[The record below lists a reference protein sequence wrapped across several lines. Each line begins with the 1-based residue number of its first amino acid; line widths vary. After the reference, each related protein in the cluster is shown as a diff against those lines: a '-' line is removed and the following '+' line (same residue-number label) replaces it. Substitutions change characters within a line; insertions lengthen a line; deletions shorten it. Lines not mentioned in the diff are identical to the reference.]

1 LGYLKKNFKKGGMF
15 VTSLTSPIAC
25 KVNNVFIHVSDLK
38 KSVEWYCDLLGI
50 PFNEEQVESPVHNI
64 PVTSETGLTL
74 DDHTFDPGFT
84 LNPSEHVLFNFFV
97 KDIDEAY
104 QFLKDRE
111 ITIVKEIERI
121 GDFAYFNFKDLDGN
135 VLMICNN

>member
-1 LGYLKKNFKKGGMF
+1 M
-15 VTSLTSPIAC
+15 TSTVSPIAG

-38 KSVEWYCDLLGI
+38 SSAEWYSDLLGL
-50 PFNEEQVESPVHNI
+50 PFNNDEVNSPVYNI

-84 LNPSEHVLFNFFV
+84 LKPSEHVLFNFFV
-97 KDIDEAY
+97 SDIDEAY
-104 QFLKDRE
+104 AFIKNKD
-111 ITIVKEIERI
+111 ITVVKEIERI

-135 VLMICNN
+135 VLMICNS

>member
-1 LGYLKKNFKKGGMF
+1 M
-15 VTSLTSPIAC
+15 TSIASPIAS

-38 KSVEWYCDLLGI
+38 KSVEWYCDLLGL
-50 PFNEEQVESPVHNI
+50 PFNAEQVESPVHNI

-84 LNPSEHVLFNFFV
+84 LKPSNHVLFNFFV
-97 KDIDEAY
+97 NDIDEAY
-104 QFLKDRE
+104 QFIKDRG
-111 ITIVKEIERI
+111 ITVVREIERI
-121 GDFAYFNFKDLDGN
+121 GNFAYFNFKDLDGN